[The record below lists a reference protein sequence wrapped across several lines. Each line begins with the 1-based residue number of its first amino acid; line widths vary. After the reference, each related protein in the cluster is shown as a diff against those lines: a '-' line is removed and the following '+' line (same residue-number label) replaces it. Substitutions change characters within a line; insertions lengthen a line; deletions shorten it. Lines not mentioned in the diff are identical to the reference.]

1 MSYTT
6 SSGVRKPNGAG
17 LPMLSLSTCM
27 PDCSMRAAS
36 STTGPRT
43 SYSTLSSLVDLLK
56 WRMGVPSGSCDGDV
70 VWGAGAWDDDVC
82 GDGVRGASARPPGLS
97 GTRFGCA
104 GMSGRPRSWPSSHC
118 SSTCSVSARNLSVS
132 ARGVV
137 LPLTYWLMWLLPSLT
152 PDAWAART
160 MSTCLR

>member
-1 MSYTT
+1 MEKKDIDWSNIGFGYYQTDERYV
-6 SSGVRKPNGAG
+6 SNFKN
-17 LPMLSLSTCM
+17 
-27 PDCSMRAAS
+27 
-36 STTGPRT
+36 
-43 SYSTLSSLVDLLK
+43 
-56 WRMGVPSGSCDGDV
+56 
-70 VWGAGAWDDDVC
+70 GAWD
-82 GDGVRGASARPPGLS
+82 DGVRGASARPPGLS

-104 GMSGRPRSWPSSHC
+104 GMPGRPRSWPSSHC